1 MGINTI
7 GAGPN
12 GGLPQLTPS
21 VDIAQNAGQQYVR
34 RFLNE
39 IALPLLPGQ
48 TFLVPPGQWQVV
60 LGRYLDLQ
68 WFDQNLGRWL
78 NYPTQPGQMT
88 VISSD
93 WTTYRV
99 ANSTGT
105 PIGATITNC
114 GAGNATNGANTVGI
128 TPSAGNSTWGTLVGG
143 SVNTTVIFGTSN
155 GNYALAPIVVWS
167 PASNQTLPF
176 IPPRFTCTISANAV
190 NAVTAVHQGAG
201 LTAAGTLSF
210 IQQPGDTNPGGA
222 NITLNATL
230 TNSGNLLAMWPLT
243 QGTNLTAVPT
253 FTFNVG
259 GGMAATAIMNF
270 TVTNA
275 AATANAG
282 ANYGANQGYMV
293 VTANASLSGGNSN
306 QIAGNQNIQIVG
318 NDVSVEV
325 AMPRMAWLAGN
336 SNAAGNASNANLIVV
351 DGGKNIQAVPTLAVI
366 AANGTGANIQNATF
380 TAVVGGVTD
389 TLRLLP
395 I

>member
-21 VDIAQNAGQQYVR
+21 ADIAQNAGQQYVR

-48 TFLVPPGQWQVV
+48 TFLIPPGQWQVV
-60 LGRYLDLQ
+60 IGRYLDLQ

-105 PIGATITNC
+105 PIGATITNV
-114 GAGNATNGANTVGI
+114 GAGNATNGSNTVGI